1 MMVFFYL
8 HGWASSPASSK
19 AQYFQQR
26 FAELNLPL
34 HLPDL
39 NQPDFFGLTLTR
51 QIQQVASLLPETPV
65 TIIGSSL
72 GGLTALWLAERC
84 PQVERLVLFAPALDF
99 AENSRNVLT
108 DAQFEQWR
116 TEQQLE
122 IFHYAY
128 EKPMPLH
135 YNFISDRENYPD
147 SGLRRELPTLILHGK
162 DDAVIPAKSSQNFAS
177 TRPWVEL
184 QVFESD
190 HSLNNVQAQLWET
203 CRQFCNLPLAPK
215 SK

>member
-1 MMVFFYL
+1 MVFFYL

-19 AQYFQQR
+19 AQYFQQG
-26 FAELNLPL
+26 FAALNLPL

-39 NQPDFFGLTLTR
+39 NQPDFYHLTLTR

-84 PQVERLVLFAPALDF
+84 PQVERLVLLAPALNF
-99 AENSRNVLT
+99 AENCRTVLT
-108 DAQFEQWR
+108 EAQLQQWR
-116 TEQQLE
+116 TQQELE

-128 EKPMPLH
+128 EKPMLLH

-162 DDAVIPAKSSQNFAS
+162 DDAVIPVKNSHDFAR
-177 TRPWVEL
+177 TRPWVKL

-190 HSLNNVQAQLWET
+190 HGLNNVQAELWDA
-203 CRQFCNLPLAPK
+203 CQQFCDL
-215 SK
+215 